1 MTEKEVLEM
10 IKESAEKEKM
20 PDALR
25 PEQIKEKLQAT
36 KQKKAGKA
44 NITAKVAGKK
54 YICKITVKKKSAKNS
69 TATPKTTVLKATSNI
84 KAGNTNK

>member
-25 PEQIKEKLQAT
+25 PEQIKEKLQEIFLCVCFF
-36 KQKKAGKA
+36 AGCRR
-44 NITAKVAGKK
+44 ILSDSF
-54 YICKITVKKKSAKNS
+54 Y
-69 TATPKTTVLKATSNI
+69 
-84 KAGNTNK
+84 

>member
-25 PEQIKEKLQAT
+25 PEQIKE
-36 KQKKAGKA
+36 
-44 NITAKVAGKK
+44 
-54 YICKITVKKKSAKNS
+54 
-69 TATPKTTVLKATSNI
+69 
-84 KAGNTNK
+84 

>member
-36 KQKKAGKA
+36 KQKKQENGLQQAGWLQWHL
-44 NITAKVAGKK
+44 
-54 YICKITVKKKSAKNS
+54 CCS
-69 TATPKTTVLKATSNI
+69 
-84 KAGNTNK
+84 